1 MKGIILAGGKGTR
14 LYPITFGISK
24 QLLPVYNKPMIYY
37 PIATLM
43 QLGITEIIL
52 ISAPEQID
60 NFTSLLG
67 DGSQWGLD
75 IQYVVQPSPDG
86 LAQALILA
94 EDNSDHLGSSCL
106 ILGDNIFHS
115 STFTPRIASDFEK
128 TGGCL
133 IAAYPVSDPERYGV
147 ISFDGDKPT
156 AIEEKPAKPKSNMAV
171 TGLYF
176 FDGTAASKAR
186 TLSPS
191 DRGELEITDLI
202 NLYMDNS
209 ELDVIRLGTGTAWL
223 DTGTFES
230 LIDAS
235 LYIQT
240 LEKRQGNPIGCPST
254 AAYLNGRITEAEL
267 KQQLSTLSPDYFSIL
282 RG

>member
-14 LYPITFGISK
+14 LYPITLGISK

-37 PIATLM
+37 PITTLM
-43 QLGITEIIL
+43 QLGIRDIIL
-52 ISAPEQID
+52 ISAPEQIE

-75 IQYVVQPSPDG
+75 IQYLVQPSPDG

-94 EDNSDHLGSSCL
+94 EDASGHLGSSCL

-115 STFTPRIASDFEK
+115 STFTPSVVSDFKK

-147 ISFDGDKPT
+147 ISFEGDEPST
-156 AIEEKPAKPKSNMAV
+156 IEEKPAKPKSNMAV

-191 DRGELEITDLI
+191 DRGELEIIDLI
-202 NLYMDNS
+202 NLYMDNL
-209 ELDVIRLGTGTAWL
+209 ELDVIRLGPGTAWL

-254 AAYLNGRITEAEL
+254 TAYLNGRITKAEL
-267 KQQLSTLSPDYFSIL
+267 KKQLSTLSPDYLSIVL
-282 RG
+282 D

>member
-1 MKGIILAGGKGTR
+1 MKGIILAGGKGSR

-52 ISAPEQID
+52 ISAPQQID

-94 EDNSDHLGSSCL
+94 EDNCDHLGSSCL

-115 STFTPRIASDFEK
+115 STFTPRIVSDFQK

-176 FDGTAASKAR
+176 FDGRAASKAR
-186 TLSPS
+186 TLLPS

-202 NLYMDNS
+202 NLYMNNS

-254 AAYLNGRITEAEL
+254 AAYLNGRITEAQL